1 MDTAQDYA
9 TAYGSTV
16 ERPQDTL
23 WLGEW
28 RHTNVQLVDAAW
40 DGAHQLA
47 PPRVSVVV
55 PTLNEAEN
63 LPHVLPR
70 LDPSFEVIIV
80 DGGSSDDTVATA
92 LRLRPDARIVHQQR
106 RGKGEALIC
115 GWNAATGDIVVTLD
129 ADGSARPEEIP
140 AFVQALCD
148 GADYAKGSRYMF
160 GGGSTDLTWLRN
172 FGNRF
177 LGTSVN
183 LLFGTRYS
191 DLCYGYNA
199 FWRECADKLACDV
212 DGFEIE
218 TLMNIRAAQ
227 AGLNVVEVPSHE
239 ADRLHGSSNLRPFRD
254 GVRILRLIIRE
265 RFRRPA
271 AAAPAAPVVTVDV
284 RMRPGARE
292 TLTAEAA

>member
-1 MDTAQDYA
+1 MDTAQDHA
-9 TAYGSTV
+9 TAIEPITNRTT
-16 ERPQDTL
+16 ELL
-23 WLGEW
+23 WSGDIAQP
-28 RHTNVQLVDAAW
+28 RIAVVDESVWPYA
-40 DGAHQLA
+40 LRRSR
-47 PPRVSVVV
+47 PRVSVVV

-70 LDPSFEVIIV
+70 LDASHEVIIV
-80 DGGSSDDTVATA
+80 DGGSSDETVATA
-92 LRLRPDARIVHQQR
+92 LRLRPDARIVHQER

-129 ADGSARPEEIP
+129 ADGSAKPEEIP
-140 AFVQALCD
+140 AFVRALCD

-160 GGGSTDLTWLRN
+160 GGGSTDLTWLRS

-177 LGTSVN
+177 LGTTVN
-183 LLFGTRYS
+183 VLFRTRYS

-227 AGLNVVEVPSHE
+227 AGLKVVEVPSYE
-239 ADRLHGSSNLRPFRD
+239 EDRLHGSSNLRPIRD
-254 GVRILRLIIRE
+254 GLRILRLIFRE
-265 RFRRPA
+265 RLRRSPK
-271 AAAPAAPVVTVDV
+271 
-284 RMRPGARE
+284 
-292 TLTAEAA
+292 EAAIQQTEIPERSDSVTRALAAGHA

>member
-9 TAYGSTV
+9 TAYGTAV
-16 ERPQDTL
+16 ERFTDDDRHRHAALAFADDTTWGITL
-23 WLGEW
+23 RG
-28 RHTNVQLVDAAW
+28 VQ
-40 DGAHQLA
+40 
-47 PPRVSVVV
+47 PRVSVVV

-70 LDPSFEVIIV
+70 LDPSHEVIIV

-115 GWNAATGDIVVTLD
+115 GWTAATGDIVVTLD
-129 ADGSARPEEIP
+129 ADGSAKPEEIP

-148 GADYAKGSRYMF
+148 GADYAKGSRFMY
-160 GGGSTDLTWLRN
+160 GGGSTDLTWLRS

-177 LGTSVN
+177 LGTAVN
-183 LLFGTRYS
+183 VLFGTRYS

-199 FWRECADKLACDV
+199 FWRDCADKLACDV

-227 AGLNVVEVPSHE
+227 AGLKVVEVPSYE
-239 ADRLHGSSNLRPFRD
+239 EDRLYGSSNLRPFRD
-254 GVRILRLIIRE
+254 GVRILRLIFRE
-265 RFRRPA
+265 RLRRTA
-271 AAAPAAPVVTVDV
+271 DEAAPAPTEARPRPVAVDALTV
-284 RMRPGARE
+284 
-292 TLTAEAA
+292 EAA

>member
-9 TAYGSTV
+9 TAYGTAV
-16 ERPQDTL
+16 ERFTDDDRHRHAALAFADDTTWGITL
-23 WLGEW
+23 RG
-28 RHTNVQLVDAAW
+28 VQ
-40 DGAHQLA
+40 
-47 PPRVSVVV
+47 PRVSVVV

-70 LDPSFEVIIV
+70 LDPSHEVIIV

-115 GWNAATGDIVVTLD
+115 GWTAATGDIVVTLD
-129 ADGSARPEEIP
+129 ADGSAKPEEIP

-148 GADYAKGSRYMF
+148 GADYAKGSRFMY
-160 GGGSTDLTWLRN
+160 GGGSTDLTWLRS

-177 LGTSVN
+177 LGTAVN
-183 LLFGTRYS
+183 VLFGTRYS

-199 FWRECADKLACDV
+199 FWRDCADKLACDV

-227 AGLNVVEVPSHE
+227 AGLKVVEVPSYE
-239 ADRLHGSSNLRPFRD
+239 EDRLYGSSNLRPFRD
-254 GVRILRLIIRE
+254 GVRILRLIFRE
-265 RFRRPA
+265 RLRRTA
-271 AAAPAAPVVTVDV
+271 DEAAPALTEARPRPVAVDALTV
-284 RMRPGARE
+284 
-292 TLTAEAA
+292 EAA